1 MITKYDETK
10 PNADFDW
17 DKYNRE
23 SDISAEQ
30 LEEEKKKYAETIPN
44 ITEDEI
50 ISGKVISMDKREVK
64 VDVGLRAPA
73 VIPTSEFRYNKDL
86 KVGDEVEDDRP
97 WTPSCGRTP
106 LPRHRP

>member
-30 LEEEKKKYAETIPN
+30 LEEEKKKYE
-44 ITEDEI
+44 
-50 ISGKVISMDKREVK
+50 KDKE
-64 VDVGLRAPA
+64 
-73 VIPTSEFRYNKDL
+73 
-86 KVGDEVEDDRP
+86 
-97 WTPSCGRTP
+97 
-106 LPRHRP
+106 